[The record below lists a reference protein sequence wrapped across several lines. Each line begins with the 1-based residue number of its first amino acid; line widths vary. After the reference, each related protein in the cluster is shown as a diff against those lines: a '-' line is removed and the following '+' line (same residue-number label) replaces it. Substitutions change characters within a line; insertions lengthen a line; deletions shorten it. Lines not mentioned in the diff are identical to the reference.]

1 MLKRSITQHV
11 GCRRLLCASPHSF
24 KGWSGISS
32 PESQPRASSSA
43 FVRDCFRPGFR
54 FARPMARPL
63 ATAAMGVRFK
73 VLSLVA
79 TLRTAASI
87 DLMWISSVPML
98 LLLRRKRER
107 KRRRRVGVRVR
118 LLLLRLLLL
127 LLLTTTSM
135 MMMMT
140 CPRAAGVSVKLSLWR
155 GPLNMALNLALNL
168 ARMRRAMAAAAG
180 RRTERL
186 HARIRRA
193 MAAAMA

>member
-1 MLKRSITQHV
+1 
-11 GCRRLLCASPHSF
+11 
-24 KGWSGISS
+24 
-32 PESQPRASSSA
+32 
-43 FVRDCFRPGFR
+43 
-54 FARPMARPL
+54 MARPL

-98 LLLRRKRER
+98 LLRRRKRGR
-107 KRRRRVGVRVR
+107 RRRRRVGVRVR

-127 LLLTTTSM
+127 LLLLTTASM

-168 ARMRRAMAAAAG
+168 SRMRRAMAAAAG
-180 RRTERL
+180 RRTEHL
-186 HARIRRA
+186 HARMRRA